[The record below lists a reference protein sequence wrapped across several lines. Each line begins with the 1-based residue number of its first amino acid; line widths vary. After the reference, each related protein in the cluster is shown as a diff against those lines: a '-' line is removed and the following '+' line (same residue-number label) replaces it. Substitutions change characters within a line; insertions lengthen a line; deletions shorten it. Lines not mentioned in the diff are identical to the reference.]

1 MADITEGLRE
11 RVTSR
16 LRSRS
21 TSPSPEVDEALVAR
35 YFEDYV
41 AAGRGG
47 LRYVLRHPV
56 RSVAAL
62 VALRRLPE
70 VTADL
75 SDSNDGVGLHK
86 GLSRSYPIVGRT
98 IVHSATA
105 LVMVPT
111 NPADYSIGASKQT
124 LRRKVRA
131 AQKLGVSWTKVDD
144 IETRRHLLELAD
156 DRERTH
162 PREDYRREPHN
173 ADMLAYGLW
182 LVAQSDD
189 GRPLVLS
196 VTAVDGE
203 WSLLRHFCALGDG
216 PEYSNA
222 RYFLTQILVEQLAAS
237 GVRYLADAVSP
248 AYLPNGLRSFQRTLG
263 FRIARVRLRPA
274 EVEHR

>member
-1 MADITEGLRE
+1 MSLPASEADLA
-11 RVTSR
+11 
-16 LRSRS
+16 L
-21 TSPSPEVDEALVAR
+21 PSAEEDEALVAS

-41 AAGRGG
+41 AGGRVGP
-47 LRYVLRHPV
+47 RYILRHPI
-56 RSVAAL
+56 RSVGAL
-62 VALRRLPE
+62 IALRRLPE
-70 VTADL
+70 ITADL
-75 SDSNDGVGLHK
+75 SDSNDGVGIYK

-98 IVHSATA
+98 IVDSATA
-105 LVMVPT
+105 LVMVPR

-144 IETRRHLLELAD
+144 IETRRYLLELAD
-156 DRERTH
+156 ERERTH

-182 LVAQSDD
+182 LVAHSDD

-222 RYFLTQILVEQLAAS
+222 RYLLTQILVEQLAEV

-263 FRIARVRLRPA
+263 FRIVRVRLPSMEA
-274 EVEHR
+274 EHR